1 MKNPQEIFP
10 GAELS
15 PAGFFTLTGLS
26 RFPGFV
32 HGFTRKVP
40 EVGKLRVAERKP
52 VLLQQVHGHRIVAVE
67 KSAAGFSPEG
77 ITEDKRVPG
86 DGLITDVPGV
96 ILAIRVADCLPVIF
110 LAPEKGVV
118 GIAHAGWRGTH
129 ARIVEK
135 LITLGR
141 ERYRLG
147 PEDLWVGLG
156 PAIGPCCYPVGPE
169 VREAF
174 RVDFSDADDYI
185 TLALDGSLRLDL
197 VQANQSQLRA
207 AGVPADQI
215 FTISLC
221 TFCRD
226 EHFYSARR
234 EGGKGGR
241 QVAWVGKIPASI
253 AEKKKL

>member
-1 MKNPQEIFP
+1 MRKENEEVFP

-15 PAGFFTLTGLS
+15 PAGFFILTGLS

-32 HGFTRKVP
+32 HGFTRKVQDA
-40 EVGKLRVAERKP
+40 GKLRVEGETP
-52 VLLQQVHGHRIVAVE
+52 VFLKQVHGHQIITVE
-67 KSAAGFSPEG
+67 KTRAGLLPEG
-77 ITEDKRVPG
+77 ITEDKRIPA
-86 DGLITDVPGV
+86 DGMITDAAGV
-96 ILAIRVADCLPVIF
+96 ILAIRVADCLPVVL

-118 GIAHAGWRGTH
+118 GIAHAGWRGTR
-129 ARIVEK
+129 ARIVPN
-135 LITLGR
+135 LIAAGK
-141 ERYRLG
+141 ERYRLE

-156 PAIGPCCYPVGPE
+156 PAIGPCCYRVGPD
-169 VREAF
+169 VQEAF

-185 TLALDGSLRLDL
+185 NLASDGSLRLDL
-197 VQANQSQLRA
+197 VKANQSQLRV

-226 EHFYSARR
+226 DHFYSARR

-241 QVAWVGKIPASI
+241 QAAFVGRI
-253 AEKKKL
+253 